1 MLTFLKY
8 AVLLL
13 VVAVVGLLAYVRFAP
28 LDAATWHVDPVT
40 APTPAT
46 PNSWRIAAPGQDP
59 GAAGQ
64 MSAVYRASPAELMAA
79 FQKVALSQPHT
90 ELLSGSAEE
99 GFVTFVQRTPLVR
112 YPDYISVRAVD
123 LGDGTSAL
131 SVLSRSRFGKS
142 DMGVN
147 KARMEAWLAALAPL
161 EVAAGG

>member
-8 AVLLL
+8 ALLL
-13 VVAVVGLLAYVRFAP
+13 IVVAAVGLLAYVRFAP
-28 LDAATWHVDPVT
+28 LDAATWHVDPLT

-64 MSAVYRASPAELMAA
+64 ASPVYRASPAELMAA
-79 FQKVALSQPHT
+79 FQKVALSQPHA
-90 ELLSGSAEE
+90 ELLAGSGEE

-112 YPDYISVRAVD
+112 YPDYVSVRAVD

-131 SVLSRSRFGKS
+131 AVLSRSRFGQS
-142 DMGVN
+142 DLGVN
-147 KARMEAWLAALAPL
+147 KARMEAWLKELAPL
-161 EVAAGG
+161 EVKGQA

>member
-28 LDAATWHVDPVT
+28 TDVAAWHVDPMT

-46 PNSWRIAAPGQDP
+46 PNSWRIAAPGQDA

-64 MSAVYRASPAELMAA
+64 ASPVYRATPAELMAA
-79 FQKVALSQPHT
+79 FETMALAQPHT
-90 ELLSGSAEE
+90 QKLAGTAGE
-99 GFVTFVQRTPLVR
+99 GFATFVQRTPLVR
-112 YPDYISVRAVD
+112 YPDFISVRAVD

-142 DMGVN
+142 DLGVN
-147 KARMEAWLAALAPL
+147 KARMEAWLKELSPL
-161 EVAAGG
+161 EAK

>member
-8 AVLLL
+8 AVLLVLLL
-13 VVAVVGLLAYVRFAP
+13 VVGFLAYVRFAP
-28 LDAATWHVDPVT
+28 LNAEQWHQDPMT

-64 MSAVYRASPAELMAA
+64 ASPVYRASAGELLAA
-79 FQKVALSQPHT
+79 FEKVALSKPHT
-90 ELLSGSAEE
+90 EKLAGSAAD

-142 DMGVN
+142 DLGVN
-147 KARMEAWLAALAPL
+147 KARMEEWLKELAPL
-161 EVAAGG
+161 EAK